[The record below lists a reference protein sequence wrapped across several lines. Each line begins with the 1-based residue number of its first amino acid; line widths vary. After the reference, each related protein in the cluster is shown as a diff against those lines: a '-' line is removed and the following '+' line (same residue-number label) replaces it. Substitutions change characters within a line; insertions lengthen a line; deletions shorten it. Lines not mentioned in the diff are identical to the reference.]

1 MKIQGSRQQRRAAE
15 RAEKK
20 ARRHSTTLAGTLA
33 TIGAFMAAAPAT
45 AATFTVTNLNDAG
58 AGSLRDA
65 VAQANASA
73 GADSVLFQ
81 AGLTGTITLT
91 ADIAITDPVTISGT
105 GATVSISGDNNS
117 RIFNVDNP
125 ASTVPI
131 DVHIDH
137 LTLTQG
143 RDLYGGAILD
153 KDENL
158 VLDQVTITGNAA
170 LAGGG
175 VAFYGNNGAAL
186 TINQSVITG
195 NMSYYGGGIAIQYAS
210 GPVTLT
216 GDQITN
222 NSAYLVGGG
231 MSATLSPGGSV
242 TVTNSTVSGNHAGD
256 PAGPDA
262 LGGGIAINGYYAYGA
277 LTPVTIKDT
286 TISGNTAMAS
296 GGVGEGG
303 GLYIYYVVG
312 AVITQSTISGNQSN
326 EGGGIH
332 FEYAGTSGNPL
343 RIENSTIVNN
353 TASYG
358 GGGIF
363 ACSNSYSSITNAT
376 VTGNSATNYGG
387 GIDFVDGTIS
397 AVTNS
402 IIANNNAPTG
412 PDVNTEVGTTVTANY
427 TLIKTPGAAVL
438 LGGTGNIT
446 GVDPVLGPLLPFPG
460 SPTAVERPACGSPV
474 INAGD
479 PAFVAPPPGQDQRHL
494 PRIAGGRVD
503 MGAVEFQPS
512 TIQFTAAAANVNENA
527 GTITLTASRTGGTDG
542 AVSVNYATADGTA
555 KGTASGVGT
564 PDYTPASGM
573 LNWADLDAA
582 NKTFSVPIVN
592 DVVFEGPENFTA
604 TLSAPSCGVALGV
617 PATETVTIIDGQTQ
631 PTLSINNVSQAEGN
645 VGSSNFVFTVTL
657 SGQSSQ
663 TVTVNYATANG
674 TATAGSDYTAT
685 SGTLTFNPGVTSL
698 PISVPV
704 AGDTSF
710 EGNETF
716 TVTLSTASNATISN
730 PTGTGTI
737 TNDDGAVADLSIT
750 KAVSSAPP
758 YFATQ
763 PINYTITV
771 SNAGPNPGTAVTV
784 TDVLPAGTTLVAA
797 TPSQGSCSGTTTVTC
812 NLGTLNNAA
821 TATVSLQI
829 RPNNPGVV
837 SNTAAVSA
845 PETDSNP
852 ANNSSTVTV
861 TVGAAADI
869 PTLSEKML
877 MLLAAMFAAIGAWF
891 AGKKS

>member
-1 MKIQGSRQQRRAAE
+1 
-15 RAEKK
+15 
-20 ARRHSTTLAGTLA
+20 
-33 TIGAFMAAAPAT
+33 MAAAPAT

-65 VAQANASA
+65 VAQANATV

-81 AGLTGTITLT
+81 AGLSGSITLLT
-91 ADIAITDPVTISGT
+91 GELAITDAVTISGT
-105 GATVSISGDNNS
+105 GATISISGNNAN
-117 RIFNVDNP
+117 RIFNVEKVAVP
-125 ASTVPI
+125 API
-131 DVHIDH
+131 NVHIDH

-143 RDLYGGAILD
+143 QDTYGGAIRD

-158 VLDQVTITGNAA
+158 VLDQVTISGNSG

-175 VAFYGNNGAAL
+175 VAFYGNNGATL
-186 TINQSVITG
+186 TISQSVITG
-195 NMSYYGGGIAIQYAS
+195 NNSYYGGGIAVRDAS
-210 GPVTLT
+210 GAVTLT
-216 GDQITN
+216 GDQLTN
-222 NSAYLVGGG
+222 NNAYYVGGG
-231 MSATLSPGGSV
+231 MSAVLVAGGSLN
-242 TVTNSTVSGNHAGD
+242 VTNSTISGNKVGD
-256 PAGPDA
+256 PLGSDA
-262 LGGGIAINGYYAYGA
+262 IGGGIAINGYYAGA
-277 LTPVTIKDT
+277 TTPVTIRDT
-286 TISGNTAMAS
+286 TISGNTAMS
-296 GGVGEGG
+296 GGGAEGG

-312 AVITQSTISGNQSN
+312 AVIAQSTISGNQAL

-332 FEYAGTSGNPL
+332 FEDSGTSGTPL

-353 TASYG
+353 TASDG
-358 GGGIF
+358 GGGIY
-363 ACSNSYSSITNAT
+363 ACSNSFSAITNAT
-376 VTGNSATNYGG
+376 ITGNSATVQGG
-387 GIDFVDGTIS
+387 GIDFVNATVS

-402 IIANNNAPTG
+402 VIANNTAPAG
-412 PDVNTEVGTTVTANY
+412 PDVNTEVGTTVTINY
-427 TLIKTPGAAVL
+427 TLIKTPGAAVI
-438 LGGTGNIT
+438 TGANNIT
-446 GVDPVLGPLLPFPG
+446 GVDPALGPLAPFPG
-460 SPTAVERPACGSPV
+460 SPTSVERPACGSPV

-527 GTITLTASRTGGTDG
+527 GTITLTASRTGGADG

-555 KGTASGVGT
+555 KGTAIGVGT
-564 PDYTPASGM
+564 PDYTPASGT

-645 VGSSNFVFTVTL
+645 AGSSNFVFTVTL
-657 SGQSSQ
+657 SGQSAQ

-716 TVTLSTASNATISN
+716 TVNLSTASNATISN

-750 KAVSSAPP
+750 KATASAPP

-763 PINYTITV
+763 PINYTLTV
-771 SNAGPNPGTAVTV
+771 SNAGPNPATAVTV
-784 TDVLPAGTTLVAA
+784 TDVLPAGTTLVSA
-797 TPSQGSCSGTTTVTC
+797 TPSQGSCSGATTVTC

-837 SNTAAVSA
+837 SNTATVSA

-852 ANNSSTVTV
+852 ANNSSTATV
-861 TVGAAADI
+861 TVRPAADI

-891 AGKKS
+891 AGKKL

>member
-20 ARRHSTTLAGTLA
+20 ARRHSTSLAGTLA
-33 TIGAFMAAAPAT
+33 AVGAFMAAAPAT
-45 AATFTVTNLNDAG
+45 GATFTVTSLSDAG

-65 VAQANASA
+65 VAQANATV

-81 AGLTGTITLT
+81 AGLSGTITLT
-91 ADIAITDPVTISGT
+91 TGELAITDAVTISGT
-105 GATVSISGDNNS
+105 GATISISGNNAN
-117 RIFNVDNP
+117 RIFNVEKVAVP
-125 ASTVPI
+125 API
-131 DVHIDH
+131 NVHIDH

-143 RDLYGGAILD
+143 QGTYGGAIRD

-158 VLDQVTITGNAA
+158 VLDQVTISGNSG

-186 TINQSVITG
+186 TISQSVITG
-195 NMSYYGGGIAIQYAS
+195 NNSYYGGGIAVRDAS
-210 GPVTLT
+210 GAVTLT
-216 GDQITN
+216 GDQVTN
-222 NSAYLVGGG
+222 NQAYYVGGG
-231 MSATLSPGGSV
+231 MSAVLVAGGSLN
-242 TVTNSTVSGNHAGD
+242 VTNSTISDNKVGD
-256 PAGPDA
+256 PLGSDA
-262 LGGGIAINGYYAYGA
+262 IGGGIAVNGFYAGA
-277 LTPVTIKDT
+277 TTPVTIRDT
-286 TISGNTAMAS
+286 TISGNTAMS
-296 GGVGEGG
+296 GGGAEGG

-312 AVITQSTISGNQSN
+312 AVIAQSTISGNKAL

-332 FEYAGTSGNPL
+332 FEDSGTSGTPL

-353 TASYG
+353 TASDG
-358 GGGIF
+358 GGGIY
-363 ACSNSYSSITNAT
+363 ACSNSFSAITNAT
-376 VTGNSATNYGG
+376 ITGNSATNYGG
-387 GIDFVDGTIS
+387 GIDFVNGTVS

-402 IIANNNAPTG
+402 IIANNTAPAF
-412 PDVNTEVGTTVTANY
+412 PDVNTEIGTTVTFNY
-427 TLIKTPGAAVL
+427 TLIKTAAVIA
-438 LGGTGNIT
+438 GANNII
-446 GVDPVLGPLLPFPG
+446 GVDPALGPLLPFPG
-460 SPTAVERPACGSPV
+460 SPTAVERPACRSPA

-494 PRIAGGRVD
+494 PRIAVGRVD

-512 TIQFTAAAANVNENA
+512 TIQFTAAAANINENA
-527 GTITLTASRTGGTDG
+527 GTITLTASRTGGADG

-564 PDYTPASGM
+564 PDYTPASGP
-573 LNWADLDAA
+573 LNWADLDVA

-592 DVVFEGPENFTA
+592 DAVFEGPENFTA

-617 PATETVTIIDGQTQ
+617 PATENVTIIDGQTQ

-645 VGSSNFVFTVTL
+645 AGSSNFVFTVTL
-657 SGQSSQ
+657 SGQSAQ

-716 TVTLSTASNATISN
+716 TVNLSTASNATISN

-750 KAVSSAPP
+750 KATASAPP

-763 PINYTITV
+763 PINYTLTV
-771 SNAGPNPGTAVTV
+771 SNAGPNAATAVTV
-784 TDVLPAGTTLVAA
+784 TDVLPAGTTLVSA

-837 SNTAAVSA
+837 SNTATVSTTV
-845 PETDSNP
+845 TDSNP
-852 ANNSSTVTV
+852 ANNTSTATVTV
-861 TVGAAADI
+861 RPAADI

-891 AGKKS
+891 AGKKL